1 MKKRLLASILSL
13 AMVFSLVPVSALAED
28 EEPGGAV
35 CTCEARCTGE
45 TVDETCPVCAE
56 DDTLCA
62 FEEVPA
68 DEGKPTPCTVTEGCT
83 LEAGH
88 EGECVLPDEPEAPAG
103 DPADAPSEDDGGDND
118 TIGIDPVRE
127 DSGDGL
133 TAVEQ
138 LAEMI
143 AALPDYA
150 DVDETDLS
158 GIYAAQSAYEALS
171 DDEKASV
178 DADLVAK
185 LEDLAELAAEIEEI
199 LKAQAEQGEIEGTVY
214 LADRGETVE
223 VTVAET
229 GTLQALVES
238 TEGYA
243 QENVVSLTIS
253 TEPGAFL
260 NYKDFTYIRT
270 NLPELKTLDIADADC
285 LNDYDPA
292 NPVEHEIP
300 RQAMSQNTTLETIVL
315 SQKVTSVAL
324 SAFQGCT
331 GLRGDLVIPDNITH
345 LGKGAFG
352 FWGNGPYATFDSL
365 TLSKNMEV
373 MEAGA
378 FLRCKINST
387 VTLPASVT
395 YMGGDWNTGGV
406 FQESG
411 LPGIVFEEGSRLE
424 YIGSYCF
431 TGNPNM
437 EGTLT
442 LPDSLTYIG
451 NYAFSGCAK
460 LTGELKLPAKLETL
474 GSNSFGGC
482 TGLTGTVT
490 IPGSLQTFGGS
501 AFNSCTGLTGV
512 VLEEGVTDIGSSAF
526 QRCSGITSVTLPEG
540 LVSIG
545 NNAFYQ
551 CTGLSG
557 ELTLPDSLQTIGSNA
572 FYYCTGAF
580 QLTLGAGLT
589 SVRDGAFQGDS
600 QMTGTLTFPE
610 TMESI
615 GPNAFVNCSSVTG
628 LTLPKHLETLGPSA
642 FNGCSQMVCENLTI
656 PDGISTVSTST
667 FQNCKNLTGT
677 LTIPDSVTE
686 IGNNVF
692 YATQFQSI
700 VFGKNVK
707 TIGNTAFQHNTSLTS
722 ISALPDGLESLGA
735 SAFYGCNALAGE
747 ILLPAGLQSIGS
759 ACFRDTQI
767 SKIEYHGS
775 NIKEIQDAFFS
786 AYLPALQTLDFSESG
801 IEKLAYSS
809 TAPKLTEVKLPNTL
823 KELTLTRKY
832 ALEDIDLTGC
842 TGLTAVDLRSNAIDF
857 SAGKP
862 AEWLNSYTGTKTI
875 TGQNIILHATQGE
888 KTRSVSLNGTFA
900 DDFTIKTKNGTDL
913 STPQAWSD
921 FRSTHQANTDTAKN
935 WVTANRLST
944 NFPITRTPN
953 YTTGVST
960 GTAGVQTITYSCGYS
975 TTFPDL
981 HDKLNYQVTLTVGE
995 GGAYTP
1001 GYSDK
1006 LTVVQANGGAINA
1019 TSGLAKT
1026 YMDLPFALNA
1036 KIGTNFV
1043 DLSKVTWAVYADGN
1057 GGKGS
1062 DTSDAVLKYNGQS
1075 GMFEITGAG
1084 TAWVTATYSDSQRS
1098 TPLTAD
1104 VKVVVAPR
1112 AYSVNLKQAKSKVY
1126 GAADPVNLGYGLTVS
1141 ANGKTE
1147 EMTGITFTR
1156 DAGEDVG
1163 TYQIYL
1169 YDPDELSLS
1178 STARN
1183 TADFWSAYA
1192 AAAKAKFAQDNPNF
1206 TLIFGTKDAYLPSA
1220 DSAGNFTITAR
1231 ALGQNVRLNAKNYD
1245 ATTDAQINTTTP
1257 VTNILPDD
1265 LNEGVSVQI
1274 DAKFDSA
1281 DVKRNDAGA
1290 VIPQDGEV
1298 TVTLTG
1304 AKVKNYA
1311 LPNGYTSGQEKD
1323 GVTWT
1328 KSGESNDTTITMRR
1342 DNLSANINPLTVS
1355 CYIQPLD
1362 KVYDGTTAA
1371 SFESMAIFQRAFIG
1385 LCEEDQKYIDT
1396 ITAAFSDKNA
1406 GDDKTVTLSSE
1417 QINLSNYKLP
1427 AFTASIT
1434 PRPLSVTG
1442 LTASDK
1448 AYDGTVDAEVSGTP
1462 TIDMGGVIAGDTVS
1476 ISTDGSELKG
1486 EFYDKNAGNKKSVV
1500 VSAGFG
1506 LTGTDA
1512 ENYYLQPASTM
1523 YANITPITLTV
1534 TPNADQYKSLG
1545 ALDPVFTYT
1554 LSGLVPG
1561 DRNAETGALLSGVV
1575 RGSLSR
1581 LPGEEGGEYAFTL
1594 GSLTATS
1601 NYNLVLAEDAP
1612 KFVIRDTDATLK
1624 RIGVSAGTLTPAFN
1638 PEVMEYTVKLP
1649 MGVTAVPA
1657 ITAEAV
1663 NSAAHVQVTDA
1674 DSLSGNT
1681 VITVTAADGMT
1692 VKTYTI
1698 SFSVAVQVSVTA
1710 VVVNASSGGSDGMI
1724 IATGSGGS
1732 GSYEFSLDNSTWQS
1746 GSTFD
1751 GKAAGSYTLY
1761 VRDREDH
1768 SNTAQISVTV
1778 GTQSGA
1784 GADVPAP
1791 TTLTADPASPVIPYS
1806 AGSLNV
1812 ELTAGG
1818 VEGAVY
1824 RYYIYS
1830 GTGIIN
1836 GNVLT
1841 VTTPGAVTIRAEAI
1855 KDGAISTGN
1864 KSLTLNVGKAS
1875 AVSMTAASKNVTTYG
1890 GKNGSITITASG
1902 GLGTYQYRIGNG
1914 NWGTSGTFSGLAAG
1928 MYTVSVRDAAD
1939 AANIISETIT
1949 ITQADATD
1957 AAAIN
1962 AVLSTLTLGDTSAV
1976 TESLV
1981 LPASETYGGKTISIS
1996 WATSDSGVV
2005 SADGTVTRPSS
2016 SAGNK
2021 TVILTATLTCGGITR
2036 MKTFEVTVL
2045 AKAASSSGG
2054 GSGSG
2059 SSSYNVNVDSGRNG
2073 SVTVSPKSAKKGD
2086 TVTITVKPDKGYEL
2100 DDLTVTD
2107 KNGNELKVTRK
2118 SDTRYTFTMPSG
2130 KVTVEASFA
2139 KIEDAPDEG
2148 LAFVDV
2154 PAKAYYADAV
2164 AWAVE
2169 NGITSGTSDT
2179 TFSPNAACTRAQMM
2193 TFLWR
2198 AAGSPKA
2205 AGNNPFTDLDASAYY
2220 YDAVLWA
2227 VSEGITSGTSATTFG
2242 PNDTV
2247 TRGQTVTF
2255 LYRASGSPASS
2266 GNSFADVA
2274 PSAYYANAVAWAVSE
2289 GITSGTGNN
2298 AFSPDADCT
2307 RGQIVT
2313 FMYRNMA

>member
-1 MKKRLLASILSL
+1 MKKRLLACILSL
-13 AMVFSLVPVSALAED
+13 VMIVSLLPTAALAAD

-35 CTCEARCTGE
+35 CTCEALCTEG
-45 TVDETCPVCAE
+45 TVDENCPVCAE
-56 DDTLCA
+56 DYALCA
-62 FEEVPA
+62 YGEAPV
-68 DEGKPTPCTVTEGCT
+68 DEGEPTPCTVTEGCT
-83 LEAGH
+83 LEDGH
-88 EGECVLPDEPEAPAG
+88 DGECVLPDEPKAPAD
-103 DPADAPSEDDGGDND
+103 DPADVPGEDGGGDND
-118 TIGIDPVRE
+118 TIGIDPGRE

-223 VTVAET
+223 VVVAET

-270 NLPELKTLDIADADC
+270 SLPELKTLDIKDADC

-300 RQAMSQNTTLETIVL
+300 RSAMSLNTTLETIVL
-315 SQKVTSVAL
+315 SEKVTSIARE
-324 SAFQGCT
+324 AFSYCS

-345 LGKGAFG
+345 LGKAAFG
-352 FWGNGPYATFDSL
+352 FWGNTYATFDSL

-378 FLRCKINST
+378 FLRCKINGT
-387 VTLPASVT
+387 VTIPASVT
-395 YMGGDWNTGGV
+395 YMGGDGTFGGV
-406 FQESG
+406 FQENR

-424 YIGSYCF
+424 YIGAICF
-431 TGNPNM
+431 SGNPNM

-442 LPDSLTYIG
+442 LPDSVTYIG
-451 NYAFSGCAK
+451 VSAFSGCAK
-460 LTGELKLPAKLETL
+460 LTRELKLPAKLETL
-474 GSNSFGGC
+474 GPSSFYGC

-490 IPGSLQTFGGS
+490 IPGSVQTVGEG
-501 AFNSCTGLTGV
+501 AFRNCTSLTGI
-512 VLEEGVTDIGSSAF
+512 VLEEGVTEIGRTAF
-526 QRCSGITSVTLPEG
+526 DRCTGVASVILPEG

-545 NNAFYQ
+545 NNAFYS

-557 ELTLPDSLQTIGSNA
+557 ELKLPDSLQTIGNSA
-572 FYYCTGAF
+572 FQNCTGAF
-580 QLTLGAGLT
+580 QLKLGAGLT
-589 SVRDGAFQGDS
+589 SVGTSAFQGDS

-610 TMESI
+610 TMETI
-615 GPNAFVNCSSVTG
+615 GVSAFYGCSSVTG
-628 LTLPKHLETLGPSA
+628 LTLPKHLETLGSSA
-642 FNGCSQMVCENLTI
+642 FNACSQMACENLTI
-656 PDGISTVSTST
+656 PDGISTVGVSA
-667 FQNCKNLTGT
+667 FQGCNSLTGT

-686 IGNNVF
+686 IGNNAF
-692 YATQFQSI
+692 YAAQFQSV

-707 TIGNTAFQHNTSLTS
+707 TIGISVFQNNTSLTS
-722 ISALPDGLESLGA
+722 ISGLPDGLESLGA
-735 SAFYGCNALAGE
+735 SAFYLCRALAGE
-747 ILLPAGLQSIGS
+747 ILLPAGLQSIGTT
-759 ACFRDTQI
+759 CFQGTQI
-767 SKIEYHGS
+767 SKIEYHGGS
-775 NIKEIQDAFFS
+775 IKEIKDAFFS
-786 AYLPALQTLDFSESG
+786 ADLPALQTLDFSDSG

-809 TAPKLTEVKLPNTL
+809 TAPKLTEVKLPSTL

-842 TGLTAVDLRSNAIDF
+842 TDLKTVDLRSNAIDF

-862 AEWLNSYTGTKTI
+862 KEWLDSYTGTKTI
-875 TGQNIILHATQGE
+875 TGQNIILHATRGQTE
-888 KTRSVSLNGTFA
+888 RSIELNGTFE

-913 STPQAWSD
+913 STAQAWSE
-921 FRSTHQANTDTAKN
+921 FRSTHQANMDTAKN

-960 GTAGVQTITYSCGYS
+960 GTVGVQTITYSCGYS
-975 TTFPDL
+975 GAFPEL
-981 HDKLNYQVTLTVGE
+981 YEKLNYQVTLTVGE

-1001 GYSDK
+1001 EDSDK
-1006 LTVVQANGGAINA
+1006 LTVVQANGSAIADA
-1019 TSGLAKT
+1019 TGLTKT
-1026 YMDLPFALNA
+1026 YMDLPFGLKA
-1036 KIGTNFV
+1036 KIGQTIVGLNN
-1043 DLSKVTWAVYADGN
+1043 VTWTVYADEN
-1057 GGKGS
+1057 GGKGES
-1062 DTSDAVLKYNGQS
+1062 TSDAVLKYNDQS

-1084 TAWVTATYSDSQRS
+1084 TAWVTATYSDSQRG

-1104 VKVVVAPR
+1104 IKVVVAPR
-1112 AYSVNLKQAKSKVY
+1112 AYSVNLKQPKSKVY
-1126 GAADPVNLGYGLTVS
+1126 GAADPVNFFYGLTVS

-1147 EMTGITFTR
+1147 ELKDVIFTR

-1163 TYQIYL
+1163 TYQVYL

-1178 STARN
+1178 TTARN
-1183 TADFWSAYA
+1183 TADFWRAYA
-1192 AAAKAKFAQDNPNF
+1192 TAAKEKFAQDNPNF
-1206 TLIFGTKDAYLPSA
+1206 TLSFGTNDTYLPSA
-1220 DSAGNFTITAR
+1220 DSPGNFTITAR
-1231 ALGQNVRLNAKNYD
+1231 ALAQNVRLNAKNYD

-1257 VTNILPDD
+1257 VTNILPAD
-1265 LNEGVSVQI
+1265 LDSGVSVQI
-1274 DAKFDSA
+1274 DAHFDSA

-1304 AKVKNYA
+1304 ARVKNYA
-1311 LPNGYTSGQEKD
+1311 LPSGYTSGQEKD

-1328 KSGESNDTTITMRR
+1328 KSGEGGDTTITMKR
-1342 DNLSANINPLTVS
+1342 DNLSAIINPLTVS
-1355 CYIQPLD
+1355 CYVQPLD
-1362 KVYDGTTAA
+1362 KVYNGTTAA
-1371 SFESMAIFQRAFIG
+1371 DFESMESFQRAFTG
-1385 LCEEDQKYIDT
+1385 LCEEDQKNIST

-1406 GDDKTVTLSSE
+1406 GDGKVVTLSSE
-1417 QINLSNYKLP
+1417 KINLSNYKLP

-1448 AYDGTVDAEVSGTP
+1448 AYDGTAEAEISGTP
-1462 TIDMGGVIAGDTVS
+1462 AIDMRGVLSDDKVS
-1476 ISTDGSELKG
+1476 ISSDGSELKG

-1506 LTGTDA
+1506 LTGEDA
-1512 ENYYLQPASTM
+1512 KNYYLQPASTM
-1523 YANITPITLTV
+1523 YANITPIPLTV

-1561 DRNAETGALLSGVV
+1561 DQNAETGAALSGVV
-1575 RGSLSR
+1575 RGALSR

-1601 NYNLVLAEDAP
+1601 NYNLVLAENAP

-1624 RIGVSAGTLTPAFN
+1624 GIGVSPGTLTPAFN

-1698 SFSVAVQVSVTA
+1698 SFSVAKQVSVTA
-1710 VVVNASSGGSDGMI
+1710 VVVNASSGGNNGMI

-1732 GSYEFSLDNSTWQS
+1732 GSYEFSLDKATWQR
-1746 GSTFD
+1746 GNTFN
-1751 GKAAGSYTLY
+1751 GKAACSYTLY
-1761 VRDREDH
+1761 IRDAEDH
-1768 SNTAQISVTV
+1768 SNTARISVNV

-1784 GADVPAP
+1784 GTVPAP
-1791 TTLTADPASPVIPYS
+1791 TTLTAAPASPVIPYS

-1818 VEGAVY
+1818 VKGAVY

-1836 GNVLT
+1836 GNILT

-1864 KSLTLNVGKAS
+1864 KSLILNVGKAS
-1875 AVSMTAASKNVTTYG
+1875 AVSMTAASQNVTTYG
-1890 GKNGSITITASG
+1890 GKNGSITVTASG
-1902 GLGTYQYRIGNG
+1902 GLGTYQYRVGNG
-1914 NWGTSGTFSGLAAG
+1914 SWGASGTFSGLAAG

-1939 AANIISETIT
+1939 TANIISETIT

-1981 LPASETYGGKTISIS
+1981 LPASETYGGKTVSIS

-2005 SADGTVTRPSS
+2005 SAGGTVTRPSS

-2021 TVILTATLTCGGITR
+2021 TVILTATVTCGGITR
-2036 MKTFEVTVL
+2036 TKTFEVTVL

-2059 SSSYNVNVDSGRNG
+2059 SSSYNVSVDSGRNG

-2086 TVTITVKPDKGYEL
+2086 TVTITVKPDKGYEV
-2100 DDLTVTD
+2100 DEIIVTD
-2107 KNGNELKVTRK
+2107 SKGNELKLTKK

-2139 KIEDAPDEG
+2139 KIEVAPDEG

-2154 PAKAYYADAV
+2154 PANAYYADAV

-2274 PSAYYANAVAWAVSE
+2274 PDAYYANAVAWAVSE